1 MSDSPSPPKDAEGG
15 APTPQK
21 WVGMKLV
28 KTGPER
34 YKLLT
39 RLPAGPI
46 VAIPLGRFGGR
57 FTDQS

>member
-1 MSDSPSPPKDAEGG
+1 MSDSPTPPKGGQGG

-28 KTGPER
+28 RTGPDR

-46 VAIPLGRFGGR
+46 VAIPLGRFVSPFVDR
-57 FTDQS
+57 S